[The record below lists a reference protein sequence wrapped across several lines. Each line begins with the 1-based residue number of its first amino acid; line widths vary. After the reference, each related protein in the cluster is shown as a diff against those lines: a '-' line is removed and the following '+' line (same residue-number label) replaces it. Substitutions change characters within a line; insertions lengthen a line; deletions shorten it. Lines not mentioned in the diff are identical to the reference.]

1 MKTDWN
7 GEQFKPDSEKNTNST
22 KTINNSYSY
31 YITVMNSTM
40 YKLLINL

>member
-7 GEQFKPDSEKNTNST
+7 GEQFKPDSEKNTNPT